1 MNMPKVVATDDL
13 DVDRYELD
21 LVRRIR
27 RNDRASAE
35 ELVDRTYGSVYAAL
49 LKLTADPD
57 LAADLTQETYRK
69 AWQSFSSFRG
79 QSKVYTWLYRIAY
92 TTFLNVRRRPS
103 VVRFV
108 SADQLPEPSDS
119 APRPDERLITDLH
132 QERLRNAIL
141 GLSDKQ
147 RFVVTAH
154 YWGELSLPEI
164 ARLEGVSAVAIRK
177 RLASAHEILLNT
189 LEGNDD

>member
-1 MNMPKVVATDDL
+1 MPKVVSSDALDD
-13 DVDRYELD
+13 DQYERE

-35 ELVDRTYGSVYAAL
+35 ELVDRTYGAVYAAL
-49 LKLTADPD
+49 LKLSADPD

-79 QSKVYTWLYRIAY
+79 QSRVYTWLYRIAY
-92 TTFLNVRRRPS
+92 TTFLNVRRRPA
-103 VVRFV
+103 VVNFV
-108 SADQLPEPSDS
+108 PSDQLPDPADD
-119 APRPDERLITDLH
+119 ATPADEQLIGDLD
-132 QERLRNAIL
+132 QEKLRRAIL
-141 GLSDKQ
+141 ELSDKQ

-164 ARLEGVSAVAIRK
+164 ARLEGVSAVAVRK
-177 RLASAHEILLNT
+177 RLAAAHEILLNH
-189 LEGNDD
+189 LEDHDD